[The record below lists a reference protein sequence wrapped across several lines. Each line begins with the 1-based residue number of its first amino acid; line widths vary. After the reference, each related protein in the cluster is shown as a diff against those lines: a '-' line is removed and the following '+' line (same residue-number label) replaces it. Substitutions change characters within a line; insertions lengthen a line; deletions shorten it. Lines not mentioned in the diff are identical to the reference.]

1 MNSTLTHEP
10 VPALTDLQTLPVMP
24 GVLRLLYDAGK
35 RENAEPGELS
45 RLIALDP
52 GLTAKL
58 LRLTNASHFGA
69 NSKVVT
75 ADQAAA
81 LLGSKQLLQMA
92 AVTSHHNPA
101 LQLSSDALLPFWR
114 RSIATAFCA
123 KAIARTRN
131 MKHDYAYTAG
141 LLHHCGELVLML
153 HPGLQLT
160 TPEGN
165 IPLTAIQAGTALA
178 HQWQFADTLTD
189 ALTNFTAPP
198 EDPHQLL
205 AAVVHLAEAFVTAL
219 DICGDKA
226 ATLPLLSTHA
236 WDTLALT
243 EAECLQVFRETE
255 MHALA
260 TFDLLQI

>member
-1 MNSTLTHEP
+1 MNCAATFDP
-10 VPALTDLQTLPVMP
+10 VPALSELQTLPVMP
-24 GVLRLLYDAGK
+24 GVLRLLHEAGK
-35 RENAEPGELS
+35 RDTAEPAELS

-75 ADQAAA
+75 TDQAAS

-101 LQLSSDALLPFWR
+101 SQLPAEALTLLWR

-131 MKHDYAYTAG
+131 MKHGYAYTAG
-141 LLHHCGELVLML
+141 LLHRCGDLVLLL
-153 HPGLQLT
+153 HPGLQRT
-160 TPEGN
+160 TPEGE
-165 IPLTAIQAGTALA
+165 IPLTAIDAGAALA
-178 HQWQFADTLTD
+178 HQWQFADTITD
-189 ALTNFTAPP
+189 AISHFSAPP

-205 AAVVHLAEAFVTAL
+205 AAVVHLADAFVTAL
-219 DICGDKA
+219 DLCGDSI

>member
-1 MNSTLTHEP
+1 MNRTAIHEP
-10 VPALTDLQTLPVMP
+10 VPSLAKLQTLPVMP
-24 GVLRLLYDAGK
+24 GVLRLLFEAGK
-35 RENAEPGELS
+35 QENPEPVELS
-45 RLIALDP
+45 HLIALDP

-58 LRLTNASHFGA
+58 LRLTNASHFGT

-81 LLGSKQLLQMA
+81 LLGSNQLLQMA

-101 LQLSSDALLPFWR
+101 SLLPADALEQFWR

-123 KAIARTRN
+123 KAIARTHH

-141 LLHHCGELVLML
+141 LLHRCGDLVRML
-153 HPGLQLT
+153 YPDLHT
-160 TPEGN
+160 TTSEGN

-178 HQWQFADTLTD
+178 RQWQFADTLTD
-189 ALTNFTAPP
+189 ALTHFTAPP
-198 EDPHQLL
+198 DDPHQLL
-205 AAVVHLAEAFVTAL
+205 ASVVHLAEAFVTAL